1 MAKNLSSEL
10 DEIVALKHWTRQQGR
25 VVLAAGGRS
34 GVSLAAFARRYGVDP
49 RRLYWWRGQLSK
61 EAKSVTFKEI
71 ALSRVHLPVRP
82 APQAGDVTTGFE
94 LVLRSGHVV
103 RVSAAF
109 DGVALRRLLEVLEK
123 SGC

>member
-1 MAKNLSSEL
+1 M
-10 DEIVALKHWTRQQGR
+10 
-25 VVLAAGGRS
+25 VLAAGDHT

-61 EAKSVTFKEI
+61 EVKPVMFKEV
-71 ALSRVHLPVRP
+71 ALARVHLPVRP
-82 APQAGDVTTGFE
+82 ALLAGDVTTGFE

-103 RVSAAF
+103 RVSATF
-109 DGVALRRLLEVLEK
+109 EGVALRRFLEVLEK